1 MRNVLSVFALL
12 WSLIAIGSTS
22 WAIAHDRCSEPV
34 APGLIAL
41 ENLEHRLLESGDSSE
56 SVTLSRAET
65 LAAVEYAEK
74 EMVARDRSTLA
85 HFGTSVVL
93 ALLGLAFLIRGRFE
107 PTGNTSGSPAS
118 RSLDHSP
125 SN

>member
-1 MRNVLSVFALL
+1 MRTVLSVFALL

-22 WAIAHDRCSEPV
+22 WAIAHDRYAQPV

-41 ENLEHRLLESGDSSE
+41 ENLEHRLLESTESSE
-56 SVTLSRAET
+56 SVTLSRVET
-65 LAAVEYAEK
+65 VAAVEYAEK

-85 HFGTSVVL
+85 HLSTSVVL
-93 ALLGLAFLIRGRFE
+93 ALLALAFLIRGRFE
-107 PTGNTSGSPAS
+107 PTGGTSGGPAS
-118 RSLDHSP
+118 RSLGHSP